1 MSNNTENFINLFLCI
16 GLTYP
21 QGLPQCYR
29 VTARRHLLTTKSTG
43 IPDPLYRSDYQQTCA
58 SFDCHGSK
66 SSHHYRVFSWGLV
79 SRGGAAQL
87 GATPAPIR
95 VGKLNIFQMWQTPYL
110 SEFSP
115 NAGKYG
121 PEKTLYLDN
130 FHTVLSFSIRCSNA
144 VISIA
149 IPKAIL

>member
-43 IPDPLYRSDYQQTCA
+43 IPDPLYRNDYQQTCA

-79 SRGGAAQL
+79 SGGGGGSLVGGNPCPHQGGETKHFPNVADSVSLRIQSKC
-87 GATPAPIR
+87 GKIR
-95 VGKLNIFQMWQTPYL
+95 TRKNSVFGQFSHADWRTYL
-110 SEFSP
+110 ME
-115 NAGKYG
+115 
-121 PEKTLYLDN
+121 
-130 FHTVLSFSIRCSNA
+130 
-144 VISIA
+144 VIMA
-149 IPKAIL
+149 IQAFL